1 MQKLSTKTEDLLLSY
16 TWPGNVRELK
26 NVIERGVILS
36 KTDTLMPESLPLEI
50 QQETEPSL
58 PTNFSF
64 GNISLQEMEKLHIL
78 EVLKSVEG
86 NKSQAA
92 RILDISRSTLREKLK
107 SYQIA
112 E

>member
-1 MQKLSTKTEDLLLSY
+1 
-16 TWPGNVRELK
+16 
-26 NVIERGVILS
+26 
-36 KTDTLMPESLPLEI
+36 MPESLPLEI

-58 PTNFSF
+58 PTSISY